1 MHISWQLILW
11 NLARLFGAVLV
22 AEVTHHLLYAF
33 LRRVANR
40 RGAYLGDRLIAHTS
54 RSGRLLLL
62 VLAISSVFPGPA
74 SPDWFKVPVRH
85 ILEISFIGALAW
97 LATGLIDVL
106 HALVRHRLPND
117 KPDDIRGRR
126 ILTQVQLVR
135 QIMIGVIFFTALA
148 TALMTFPNIRSLGAG
163 LFASAGLAGIAV
175 GTAARPALAN
185 LVAGLQI
192 ALAEPIRIDDV
203 VIVEGEWGQVEEV
216 NTTYV
221 VVRTWDLRRMIVPLS
236 YFIEKP
242 FQNWTHTSSDLI
254 GVVFLYTD
262 YTLPIE
268 ELREEYRRI
277 LQASPLW
284 DRKVSVVQITDAKET
299 TIEVR
304 FLMSAANSSA
314 AFDLRCYVREKLIDY
329 LQKSH
334 PQALPIVRARVAP
347 SDVFGREGQT
357 ANNGARGEGPAARS
371 RS

>member
-1 MHISWQLILW
+1 
-11 NLARLFGAVLV
+11 
-22 AEVTHHLLYAF
+22 
-33 LRRVANR
+33 
-40 RGAYLGDRLIAHTS
+40 
-54 RSGRLLLL
+54 
-62 VLAISSVFPGPA
+62 
-74 SPDWFKVPVRH
+74 
-85 ILEISFIGALAW
+85 
-97 LATGLIDVL
+97 
-106 HALVRHRLPND
+106 
-117 KPDDIRGRR
+117 
-126 ILTQVQLVR
+126 
-135 QIMIGVIFFTALA
+135 MIGVIFFTALA